1 MPSLFRIRD
10 REHGM
15 VDEKLANAVV
25 RSLSEYLVDKG
36 RSAVWDARLENLLSQ
51 VETKLSH
58 HYGAEMVAR
67 FRDRPN
73 DNVEAN
79 TLRIHLV
86 RAIAEDPEFGKQLA
100 STFGGKMGKSGRK
113 WRTAAASIVAVA
125 ALGGVYLIGRVSAP
139 DTTSP
144 AAPTTVT
151 STVEH
156 TVSESA
162 EEETT
167 TTDSSS
173 TTPTSSSDTSGFAGV
188 PGDGSTFPEGQPV
201 PLVNLPRPND
211 EWHYNHGDHDVQF
224 KQHSN
229 SLWFGLGSC
238 DSSRTSRNQQ
248 FRLTNFSRIEVKA
261 IGTDSKADPGMIVK
275 FDVFANNDEVN
286 PIASIVVNPGET
298 KEIKQDL
305 PADVFALTLRVSLT
319 RTGRPCQDGNAV
331 WGEPYVIAAGN

>member
-1 MPSLFRIRD
+1 
-10 REHGM
+10 M

-25 RSLSEYLVDKG
+25 RSLSEYLLDKR

-67 FRDRPN
+67 FRDRPD

-86 RAIAEDPEFGKQLA
+86 RAIAEDPEFGRQLA
-100 STFGGKMGKSGRK
+100 STFGGKMGKSGRR

-125 ALGGVYLIGRVSAP
+125 ALGGVYLVGRVSAP
-139 DTTSP
+139 DTTSQST
-144 AAPTTVT
+144 PTTVT
-151 STVEH
+151 STVDH
-156 TVSESA
+156 TESESES

-173 TTPTSSSDTSGFAGV
+173 TIPTSSSDTSGYPGV

-201 PLVNLPRPND
+201 PLVDLPRPND
-211 EWHYNHGDHDVQF
+211 EWNYNHGDHDVQF

-229 SLWFGLGSC
+229 SLWYGLESC

-261 IGTDSKADPGMIVK
+261 IGADSKADPGMIVK

-286 PIASIVVNPGET
+286 PIASLVVNPGES
-298 KEIKQDL
+298 KELKQDL
-305 PADVFALTLRVSLT
+305 PADVFSLTLRVSLT
-319 RTGRPCQDGNAV
+319 RTGKPCQSGNAV